1 MLRESLSRILLFV
14 SASAV
19 SALKSR
25 VVSGST
31 LNHVVIG
38 ATGRVTARLPRRNP
52 VRRKDV
58 AKSLIISVSFAQKE
72 HCLLVIAYSPS
83 RSLIARC

>member
-1 MLRESLSRILLFV
+1 
-14 SASAV
+14 
-19 SALKSR
+19 LKSR

-58 AKSLIISVSFAQKE
+58 AKSLIISVSLHKKNTV
-72 HCLLVIAYSPS
+72 CW
-83 RSLIARC
+83 